1 MNKKNKTTLKNQ
13 TKFDTRLTI
22 KRLWQYF
29 RVSKKYV
36 IFIIVF
42 GIFSAIFVGG
52 SIYISGFIYNKYFY
66 QQETTQFP
74 IIAFCFTSIMLMLT
88 YILTSFSDFLVTI
101 FMTLVI
107 EHHVCYNMRKNI
119 FIKIQN
125 LPIYY
130 LDQNASGELITKT
143 ANDVDNIAT
152 TFTWQIARDIP
163 WFFNILVIIV
173 LMGLLNWA
181 LCLITLMIFPLMILL
196 VAKTL
201 KFIKPYYKK
210 QQDCMSDLNAFV
222 EERISGNKIV
232 SLYEKQELNLNEF
245 DQLNQNFSNN
255 SIVAN
260 GFANIL
266 LPMNMLF
273 TNFAFIILVGLG
285 ISLTSLGYIKTSW
298 SLIGSFEPASLL
310 IVFTVFARNI
320 ANPINQIVTSMG
332 PIVLMF
338 VSANRVFDILDQS
351 EELSIHNPIKLKNV
365 KGYVEA
371 KNLNFSYKKNTP
383 ILKNLNFKC
392 EPGKVLALVGPTGCG
407 KTTLASLISRFY
419 EISNGQLLID
429 NIPIQNISRE
439 SLRENVTIV
448 LQDTFLF
455 NTTIRENIRYGKLDA
470 SDQEI
475 EIAAKL
481 AKADEFITK
490 MPNGYESL
498 IEDNGRNLS
507 QGQRQSIVI
516 ARAFLRNAKILILDE
531 ATSSIDTKT
540 ENDIQKSLNMLMSKK
555 TSIIIAHRLSTIRN
569 ADNILVMKSGKIIEY
584 GTHNELIKQK
594 GFYAKLYNAQFKKH
608 EII

>member
-1 MNKKNKTTLKNQ
+1 MNKKNKIPMQNQ
-13 TKFDTRLTI
+13 MKFDTKLTI

-29 RVSKKYV
+29 KVSKKYV
-36 IFIIVF
+36 ILAIIF
-42 GIFSAIFVGG
+42 GIFSALFVGG

-66 QQETTQFP
+66 QQETFNFP
-74 IIAFCFTSIMLMLT
+74 IIAFCITSIMLMLT

-101 FMTLVI
+101 FITLVI
-107 EHHVCYNMRKNI
+107 ERHVCFNMRKNI
-119 FIKIQN
+119 FNKIQT

-130 LDQNASGELITKT
+130 LDKNASGDLITKT
-143 ANDVDNIAT
+143 SNDIDNIAT
-152 TFTWQIARDIP
+152 TFTWQIVRDIP
-163 WFFNILVIIV
+163 WFFNIFVIII

-196 VAKTL
+196 TIKAL
-201 KFIKPYYKK
+201 KFIKPYYKR
-210 QQDCMSDLNAFV
+210 QQDCMSHLNAFV

-232 SLYEKQELNLNEF
+232 SIYEKQELNLKEF
-245 DQLNQNFSNN
+245 DQLNEDLSNN
-255 SIVAN
+255 STIAN

-273 TNFAFIILVGLG
+273 TNFAFVILVGLG
-285 ISLTSLGYIKTSW
+285 ISLTTLGYIKTSW

-338 VSANRVFDILDQS
+338 VSANRVFDILDQN
-351 EELSIHNPIKLKNV
+351 EEVNIPNSIELKNIN
-365 KGYVEA
+365 GYIEA
-371 KNLNFSYKKNTP
+371 KNLNFSYKENKP
-383 ILKNLNFKC
+383 ILKDINFKC
-392 EPGKVLALVGPTGCG
+392 KPGNVLALVGPTGCG
-407 KTTLASLISRFY
+407 KTTLVSLISRFY

-429 NIPIQNISRE
+429 NIPIQNISRQ

-481 AKADEFITK
+481 AKAHEFITK
-490 MPNGYESL
+490 MPNGYETL
-498 IEDNGRNLS
+498 IKNNGTNLS

-516 ARAFLRNAKILILDE
+516 ARAFLRKAKILILDE

-569 ADNILVMKSGKIIEY
+569 ANNILVMKKGKIIEH